1 MTDFFISL
9 WNTINNTIFHTSL
22 FPVILSIFCYYIAKL
37 LNKKFPYAI
46 INPLLIGSALTVAI
60 LLLLKMTYKDYKT
73 GGDLLSMWLAP
84 ATEILA
90 LNIYNRRQ
98 IIKEN
103 IFPIITASLCAAIS
117 CVLCVW
123 GLGKL
128 FGLDKQIINSLL
140 SKSVTTPIALS
151 LSSSLSGIQ
160 AVTMTGVMITGI
172 FGGMF
177 APQLVKIFH
186 IKNSVAAGLAIG
198 CSSHAVGTS
207 TALKMGETEGALS
220 SIGIGTMGLA
230 TTFVFIFIK

>member
-1 MTDFFISL
+1 MNDFFISL
-9 WNTINNTIFHTSL
+9 WNQINGTIFHTSF

-46 INPLLIGSALTVAI
+46 VNPLLIGSGLTVAI
-60 LLLLKMTYKDYKT
+60 LLLLKMTYADYKT

-90 LNIYNRRQ
+90 LNIYSKRK

-103 IFPIITASLCAAIS
+103 IFPIIAASLAGAFT

-123 GLGKL
+123 GLGKI
-128 FGLDKQIINSLL
+128 FGLDKQIVNSLL
-140 SKSVTTPIALS
+140 PKSVTTPIALS

-160 AVTMTGVMITGI
+160 AVTMTGVMTAGI

-177 APQLVKIFH
+177 AGELVKIFH
-186 IKNSVAAGLAIG
+186 IKNPLAAGLAIG

-207 TALKMGETEGALS
+207 SALKIGETEGALS